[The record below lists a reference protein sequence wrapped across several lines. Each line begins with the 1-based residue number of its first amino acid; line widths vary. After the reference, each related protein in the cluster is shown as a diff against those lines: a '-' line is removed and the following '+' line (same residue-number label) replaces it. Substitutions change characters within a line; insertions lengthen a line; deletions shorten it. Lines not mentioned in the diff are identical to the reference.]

1 MREREMR
8 ILKRVRIR
16 QIQLFS
22 GILRRICALRFGAA
36 AIKAIRALPVMKG
49 FLDALVGYRRPFPT
63 LSDAAAAIAGYEG
76 GGHSN
81 PNYLAVKVPEAEMPR
96 PGDYA
101 ALYHLE
107 RLTPRFC
114 SVFDVGGSVGNLFY
128 CYSRYL
134 KFSADLRW
142 TVYDLPDT
150 NELGKN
156 LAASKNELRLHFTD
170 QVTEADGVDL
180 LICSGALH
188 YFEPKLSDI
197 IAELT
202 VKPKYLLIN
211 RAPLVD
217 VPSFATVQDGGT
229 YRLACY
235 LHNRAALV
243 QGLEDIGYE
252 LLDSWDIT
260 ERSVIVPCYPDW
272 SARTYSG
279 LFFQQKL
286 SVQDLGSQI
295 CQRTEVFG

>member
-1 MREREMR
+1 MGLFKR
-8 ILKRVRIR
+8 IRIR
-16 QIQLFS
+16 QIQLSS
-22 GILRRICALRFGAA
+22 GILRRICALQFGAA
-36 AIKAIRALPVMKG
+36 AIKTLRALPIVKG
-49 FLDALVGYRRPFPT
+49 FLDFLVGYCRPFPT
-63 LSDAAAAIAGYEG
+63 LRDAAAAIAGYEG

-81 PNYLAVKVPEAEMPR
+81 PNYLAVKVPEAEKPR

-101 ALYHLE
+101 ALYHIE
-107 RLTPRFC
+107 RLTPHVR

-134 KFSADLRW
+134 DFSSDLRW

-156 LAASKNELRLHFTD
+156 LAESNNETRLHFTD
-170 QVTEADGVDL
+170 QVAEANGVDL
-180 LICSGALH
+180 LISSGALH
-188 YFEPKLSDI
+188 YFERKLSDT

-202 VKPKYLLIN
+202 VKPRYLLVN

-217 VPSFATVQDGGT
+217 VPAFATVQDGGT

-235 LHNRAALV
+235 LHNREALV
-243 QGLEDIGYE
+243 QGLKDIGYE

-272 SARTYSG
+272 SARAYSG
-279 LFFQQKL
+279 LFFQLKS
-286 SVQDLGSQI
+286 SVQELGRQI
-295 CQRTEVFG
+295 CKRTEVSG